1 MSLNEK
7 LRYLN
12 IDNYKLF
19 NGFRLG
25 TSILLFIFLLLLP
38 YGFIVAPIGAVL
50 YYVIYRLIRVDF
62 RIEYLNRLYELESV
76 TYFENF
82 LLVLKSGCNM
92 KVAFLKTSHIVD
104 NHLARLIESKI
115 KSGKNNTLYDLIG
128 AIALSIPSSTVSNIL
143 YEIREAYK
151 NGNNLGDSIRI
162 QINYIRDSYNTNII
176 NYYRLI
182 PIKVFLL
189 SLTCSIVL
197 IFILFICC

>member
-1 MSLNEK
+1 MIK
-7 LRYLN
+7 
-12 IDNYKLF
+12 
-19 NGFRLG
+19 
-25 TSILLFIFLLLLP
+25 
-38 YGFIVAPIGAVL
+38 
-50 YYVIYRLIRVDF
+50 
-62 RIEYLNRLYELESV
+62 
-76 TYFENF
+76 
-82 LLVLKSGCNM
+82 
-92 KVAFLKTSHIVD
+92 FLKTSHIVD

-128 AIALSIPSSTVSNIL
+128 DIALSIPSSTVSNIL